1 MSHAGRNDG
10 RPAAYERISEKLI
23 ATMEYEG
30 RYTAFDPTRIE
41 TYPLSTRSN
50 KVRLSD
56 LVYPKD
62 LDALAFDLSQE
73 VQRSI
78 EAVAEAIAA
87 ARQAGK
93 PVILFTGAHLIK
105 NGLGP
110 LLIDLVERGCV
121 TLVAGNAATSIHDF
135 ELALIGETSENV
147 PAALDQGRFGMAY
160 EFAYINMA
168 LSVGNQQKLGFGEVL
183 GRVICD
189 EGFRRSVLSLVAR
202 EGSVGEFGHPEVSVL
217 AACYRRG
224 IPFTVHAG
232 VGTDVIDQHPS
243 FDGQAKGGCSGRDF
257 LIYTNAVAK
266 LTKGGVVLN
275 VGSAVTGPEV
285 LLKAVSM
292 AANVGSAARDI
303 LTADF
308 DLREHEPRQ
317 MTDEAAQA
325 YYFRDQKSVVTRI
338 PQAFGGRGFY
348 IRGDQRQT
356 FPLFYQRIIEA
367 L

>member
-10 RPAAYERISEKLI
+10 RPAAYERISEKLV

-30 RYTAFDPTRIE
+30 KYTAFDPARIE

-50 KVRLSD
+50 KVRLGD

-87 ARQAGK
+87 ARQAPK

-135 ELALIGETSENV
+135 ELALIGETSEDV

-183 GRVICD
+183 GRLICD
-189 EGFRRSVLSLVAR
+189 EVFRRSVLALVAK
-202 EGSVGEFGHPEVSVL
+202 EDSASEFQHPEVSVL
-217 AACYRRG
+217 AACHRRR

-232 VGTDVIDQHPS
+232 IGTDVIDQHPS

-257 LIYTNAVAK
+257 LVYTSEVTK
-266 LTKGGVVLN
+266 LTAGGVVLN
-275 VGSAVTGPEV
+275 IGSAVTGPEV

-292 AANVGSAARDI
+292 AANVGCVPREI

-308 DLREHEPRQ
+308 DLRERTPHEA
-317 MTDEAAQA
+317 TDGLAAG

-356 FPLFYQRIIEA
+356 FPLLYKRIIEA